1 MSAPKSSSNV
11 APTSAGTAAPPT
23 CAIRRA
29 GSLSAGP
36 TTSDSAIH
44 IVGTPS
50 MTVTPASAIRSSVC
64 RASNR
69 RSMAIAPPCES
80 VATMPVESP
89 STCENGAAPS
99 TTSREPS
106 WSAAAAFVDAARML
120 PCVSVAPF
128 GLPDV
133 PDVNRITAGAAGS
146 RASRHAAA
154 RPTRAPHRLESAP
167 SSRRRRRAHSTSGSA
182 SKTLSGT
189 TTAPSLQAP

>member
-1 MSAPKSSSNV
+1 
-11 APTSAGTAAPPT
+11 
-23 CAIRRA
+23 
-29 GSLSAGP
+29 
-36 TTSDSAIH
+36 
-44 IVGTPS
+44 
-50 MTVTPASAIRSSVC
+50 
-64 RASNR
+64 
-69 RSMAIAPPCES
+69 
-80 VATMPVESP
+80 MPVESP

-146 RASRHAAA
+146 RAVTSRSGSPDSSSASPRISTFVETTA
-154 RPTRAPHRLESAP
+154 TRA
-167 SSRRRRRAHSTSGSA
+167 STSGSA